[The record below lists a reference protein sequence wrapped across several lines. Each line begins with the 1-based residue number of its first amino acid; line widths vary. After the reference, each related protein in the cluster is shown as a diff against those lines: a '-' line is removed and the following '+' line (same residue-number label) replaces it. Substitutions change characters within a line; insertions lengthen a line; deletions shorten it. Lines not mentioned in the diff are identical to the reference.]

1 MGEKRIHTEVDSI
14 RFRHFMHCILDD
26 LRALERMID
35 TGLIEKGVRR
45 IGAEQEIFLVDR
57 GGGPAPLA
65 LEFLKRLDHPQF
77 TTELA
82 LFNLEA
88 NLSPRVFEGKALSE
102 LEGELN
108 GLLGRVRTTAK
119 ELNAGV
125 VLTGILPTLDQSHL
139 GMESMTPIPRYRQ
152 LNDAMAAMRGGQFRC
167 FIKGI
172 DELAVAHDNVLF
184 EACNTSFQVHFQVGA
199 DEFAKLYNFAQAMT
213 APVLAA
219 AVNSPLVMG
228 RRLWQETRV
237 ALFQQSV
244 DERSE
249 LQLRRGRRPRVNFGD
264 HWVNESVLEIFRE
277 DIARFRLVI
286 TTDVGE
292 PSTTILDKGG
302 IPTLPALR
310 LHNGTVY
317 RWNRACYGV
326 HEGKAHLRIE
336 VRALPAGPSVIDE
349 IANAAFF
356 FGLMCAVSEEHADI
370 KQVMKFDDAKANFVN
385 AARMGLRAK
394 FHWMKGEEWPADEL
408 ILQRLLPQAR
418 EGLKSRGVD
427 EGDIER
433 YLGVIEGR
441 VRSGQTGAQW
451 MLDSNDEMAKTG
463 KAKAGERARALV
475 KTLSRV
481 QWSGKPVHE
490 WPHATLDKKEG
501 WATSFQ
507 TVGQV
512 MTTDVFTVHPE
523 DLVDLAAS
531 LMQWEHIR
539 HVPVEDADGKL
550 VGLVSHRSLLRLVSG
565 GGEQSK
571 SRVAV
576 REIMKPDPIA
586 VTPETTVFDAI
597 ALMRRHRVSCLPVT
611 APDGRLTG
619 IVTEHDFVEIAARIF
634 EDRLRREPPQ

>member
-1 MGEKRIHTEVDSI
+1 MGEKRIHTEVDSV

-35 TGLIEKGVRR
+35 TGMIETGVRR
-45 IGAEQEIFLVDR
+45 IGAEQEIFLVDP

-65 LEFLKRLDHPQF
+65 IEMLKRLDHPQF

-88 NLSPRVFEGKALSE
+88 NLTPKAFSGHALSE
-102 LEGELN
+102 LEHELDS
-108 GLLGRVRTTAK
+108 LLVRVRTTAK
-119 ELNAGV
+119 ELNAGA

-139 GMESMTPIPRYRQ
+139 GLESMTPIPRYRQ

-172 DELAVAHDNVLF
+172 DELSVAHDNVLF

-199 DEFAKLYNFAQAMT
+199 DEFAKLYNLAQAMT

-219 AVNSPLVMG
+219 AVNSPIVMG

-249 LQLRRGRRPRVNFGD
+249 LHLRRGRRPRVNFGD
-264 HWVNESVLEIFRE
+264 DWIKESVLEIFRE
-277 DIARFRLVI
+277 DVARFRLVI

-302 IPTLPALR
+302 IPSLPALR

-336 VRALPAGPSVIDE
+336 VRALPAGPSVLDE

-356 FGLMCAVSEEHADI
+356 FGLMCALSEEHTDI
-370 KQVMKFDDAKANFVN
+370 KQVMKFDDAKANFIA
-385 AARMGLRAK
+385 AARMGLKAK
-394 FHWMKGEEWPADEL
+394 FNWIKGEEWPADEL

-418 EGLKSRGVD
+418 EGLKSRNIDQGEID
-427 EGDIER
+427 R

-441 VRSGQTGAQW
+441 VRVGRTGAQW
-451 MLDSNDEMAKTG
+451 MLDSLDEMSRTTNAKPD
-463 KAKAGERARALV
+463 ERARAIV
-475 KTLSRV
+475 KTLQRV
-481 QWSGKPVHE
+481 QWSGTPVHE
-490 WPHATLDKKEG
+490 WPLATLDRDED
-501 WATSFQ
+501 WHANYQ

-531 LMQWEHIR
+531 VMEWEHIR
-539 HVPVEDADGKL
+539 HVPVEDGDGNL
-550 VGLVSHRSLLRLVSG
+550 VGLVSHRSLLRLVGRG
-565 GGEQSK
+565 GGAVPGK
-571 SRVAV
+571 VAV
-576 REIMKPDPIA
+576 REIMKPNPLS
-586 VTPETTVFDAI
+586 VSPETSVLDAI
-597 ALMRRHRVSCLPVT
+597 ALMRKNKVSCLPVT
-611 APDGRLTG
+611 RDGHLVG
-619 IVTEHDFVEIAARIF
+619 IVTEHDFVEIAARLF
-634 EDRLRREPPQ
+634 EERLRGGPAQ